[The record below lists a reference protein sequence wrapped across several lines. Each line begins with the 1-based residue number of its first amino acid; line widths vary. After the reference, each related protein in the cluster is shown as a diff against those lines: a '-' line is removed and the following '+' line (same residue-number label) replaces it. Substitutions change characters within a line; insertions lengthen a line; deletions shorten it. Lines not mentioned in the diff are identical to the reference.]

1 MKKVSSSSETTPKVK
16 RRAARNP
23 ESRMNQLVSLAVDL
37 VEERLLNGTA
47 TSQETTTIIKYGT
60 SQSKLEQ
67 EMMEERISLMKAK
80 REAIEASKR
89 SDEMYGEVLAAIRS
103 YSGINDED
111 IADEDIF

>member
-1 MKKVSSSSETTPKVK
+1 
-16 RRAARNP
+16 
-23 ESRMNQLVSLAVDL
+23 
-37 VEERLLNGTA
+37 
-47 TSQETTTIIKYGT
+47 
-60 SQSKLEQ
+60 
-67 EMMEERISLMKAK
+67 MMEERISLMKAK